1 MNQDAEVTVE
11 YQNQVAVVRL
21 NRPDR
26 LNAWN
31 NKISAGLDAALQQA
45 TEDQA
50 VRSVIIT
57 GNGRAVRSREL
68 WQRRCD

>member
-11 YQNQVAVVRL
+11 YQNQVAIVRL

-31 NKISAGLDAALQQA
+31 NKISAGLDAGAS
-45 TEDQA
+45 T
-50 VRSVIIT
+50 SH
-57 GNGRAVRSREL
+57 
-68 WQRRCD
+68 RRPSG